1 MGNRILKESI
11 RTSRTVNE
19 MTDFQFRLWAYLIT
33 YVDDY
38 GRGSADPEILKGFVF
53 PRRKGVTE
61 ASIQKALAEM
71 ATAGIILLYE
81 ADGESYLCFPRWSD
95 HQRIQQKR
103 SKFPPPPED
112 YEVSQKSTATHGD
125 SPPEPISEPI
135 SESNPKSN
143 TKGNNARGT
152 RFTPPTV
159 EDVQAFISENGY
171 PVDAERFVS
180 YYESNGWRVGKN
192 PMKDWQA
199 TVRTWARRDSEQQT
213 KTVKANPALDY
224 QMRPYSDADYG
235 DDFFVDLTAGR

>member
-11 RTSRTVNE
+11 RTSRSVNE
-19 MTDFQFRLWAYLIT
+19 MTDFQFRMWAYLIT

-61 ASIQKALAEM
+61 STIQKALAEM

-81 ADGESYLCFPRWSD
+81 VDGESYLCFPRWSE

-103 SKFPPPPED
+103 SKFPAPPED
-112 YEVSQKSTATHGD
+112 YEVPQKFTVTHGD
-125 SPPEPISEPI
+125 SPPEPISESNPNT
-135 SESNPKSN
+135 NPKSN

-152 RFTPPTV
+152 RFTPPTI
-159 EDVQAFISENGY
+159 EDVHRFISENGY

-192 PMKDWQA
+192 PMKDWHA

-213 KTVKANPALDY
+213 KAVKTNPALDY
-224 QMRPYSDADYG
+224 QQRTYSDTDYG